1 MSWQQLQLHTA
12 HAEFAEEILLA
23 NGALS
28 VTISDAADVPIL
40 EPGPGETPLWPR
52 SRVQGLFAEAHPLAP
67 VLVAIAELL
76 PDADRA
82 EALSEILEDQDWV
95 RECLKHV
102 KPMQFGERLWVCP
115 QGHSVPASNPVV
127 VKLDPGLAF
136 GTGTH
141 PTTALCLRW
150 LDAHPPRGGAVL
162 DYGCGSGILA
172 IAALKLGAES
182 ALAIDLDPQA
192 LVASRA
198 NAQANAVDAQ
208 LRTGLPGELPGE
220 LPEGRYPIILANIL
234 AGPLIALAPTLCAQ
248 LAPGGQLVLSGLLSR
263 QVDEVC
269 AAYAPW
275 LQLKAGGQEDDWI
288 RLDGQRP
295 GG

>member
-1 MSWQQLQLHTA
+1 M
-12 HAEFAEEILLA
+12 
-23 NGALS
+23 
-28 VTISDAADVPIL
+28 
-40 EPGPGETPLWPR
+40 
-52 SRVQGLFAEAHPLAP
+52 
-67 VLVAIAELL
+67 
-76 PDADRA
+76 
-82 EALSEILEDQDWV
+82 
-95 RECLKHV
+95 
-102 KPMQFGERLWVCP
+102 
-115 QGHSVPASNPVV
+115 
-127 VKLDPGLAF
+127 
-136 GTGTH
+136 
-141 PTTALCLRW
+141 
-150 LDAHPPRGGAVL
+150 L

-198 NAQANAVDAQ
+198 NAQANAVEAQ
-208 LRTGLPGELPGE
+208 LRTGLPGELPGD
-220 LPEGRYPIILANIL
+220 LPDGRYPIILANIL

-248 LAPGGQLVLSGLLSR
+248 LAPGGHLVLSGLLSR

>member
-95 RECLKHV
+95 RECLKHAR
-102 KPMQFGERLWVCP
+102 PMRFGERLWICP
-115 QGHSVPASNPVV
+115 SNHRVDEPGAVV

-141 PTTALCLRW
+141 PTTAMCLRW
-150 LDAHPPRGGAVL
+150 LADQPL
-162 DYGCGSGILA
+162 DGVELLDFGCGSGILA
-172 IAALKLGAES
+172 VAALKLGA
-182 ALAIDLDPQA
+182 AGARGVDIDPQA
-192 LVASRA
+192 VQATMDNAAVNGVAERITAS
-198 NAQANAVDAQ
+198 
-208 LRTGLPGELPGE
+208 LPADLEPRRF
-220 LPEGRYPIILANIL
+220 PVVVANIL
-234 AGPLIALAPTLCAQ
+234 ANPLIELAPRILDS
-248 LAPGGQLVLSGLLSR
+248 LAPGGRLALAGLLSG
-263 QVDEVC
+263 QVDAVR
-269 AAYAPW
+269 AAYAPRMELAPVERDGDW
-275 LQLKAGGQEDDWI
+275 VCLAGQLADT
-288 RLDGQRP
+288 
-295 GG
+295 

>member
-1 MSWQQLQLHTA
+1 MARTVSAADQDRLLG
-12 HAEFAEEILLA
+12 LLA
-23 NGALS
+23 DGRWHRGEDLAQGFGISRAAIAGRVQKLAERGVDVSSEPGRGYRLAAPLS
-28 VTISDAADVPIL
+28 LLDAEAIRAAAGDTACRIEVAGWIDSTNARLLAAD
-40 EPGPGETPLWPR
+40 
-52 SRVQGLFAEAHPLAP
+52 
-67 VLVAIAELL
+67 
-76 PDADRA
+76 
-82 EALSEILEDQDWV
+82 
-95 RECLKHV
+95 
-102 KPMQFGERLWVCP
+102 
-115 QGHSVPASNPVV
+115 PA
-127 VKLDPGLAF
+127 G
-136 GTGTH
+136 
-141 PTTALCLRW
+141 
-150 LDAHPPRGGAVL
+150 
-162 DYGCGSGILA
+162 
-172 IAALKLGAES
+172 
-182 ALAIDLDPQA
+182 DPQA

-248 LAPGGQLVLSGLLSR
+248 LAPGGHLVLSGLLSR